1 MSCNQALPL
10 FPTCRRRQS
19 KESHF
24 YRLRKSDKHWNR
36 NDRKQQDT
44 SRGPSHSFARGPS
57 HGSRGPSHSSARGP
71 SHSSTRGP
79 SHSSARGSFEF
90 FGQST
95 RVQQRSIRRVVVNNK
110 QVRRVQLSNARPQ
123 RQQNDQPNSTARPQ
137 RQQRD
142 RPDVEHRSGSA
153 RPDKK
158 KKKAPRLSVKDVT
171 KLLKSATKATAKM
184 AMKGCC
190 SCKQKKKRD

>member
-1 MSCNQALPL
+1 MSCNQTLPL

-44 SRGPSHSFARGPS
+44 SRGPSHNFARGPS

-110 QVRRVQLSNARPQ
+110 QIRRVQLSNARPQ

-142 RPDVEHRSGSA
+142 RPDN
-153 RPDKK
+153 K
-158 KKKAPRLSVKDVT
+158 KKKAAKLSVKDVT